1 MFSRCLF
8 LVSSLSSP
16 SLFVKANR
24 FNTFFY
30 FVDQKLSGLF
40 PSVSGKLPL
49 SALFVFLC
57 FSNFLGNI
65 PSSPTP
71 SQFYSFVFVLRIS
84 FWLPILFSALTTDLK
99 AFFAHMY
106 PQGAPLAL
114 IVLLPL
120 VEFISISLRPIIL
133 VVRLCTNLAAG
144 HILLLI
150 FSYFT
155 TLLPLGSPVIG
166 ILLIALY
173 FMELGISLLQAY
185 IFVNLLRLYISD
197 TLFDVLRSA
206 IFTRGYV
213 SFYGAFKLFSRLHDD
228 ASIVYY
234 SVCYLYFSSHYVFF

>member
-1 MFSRCLF
+1 
-8 LVSSLSSP
+8 LVSSLSSS

-30 FVDQKLSGLF
+30 LINRELSALF
-40 PSVSGKLPL
+40 PAVSGKLPL
-49 SALFVFLC
+49 SILFLFLC
-57 FSNFLGNI
+57 LSNFIGNI
-65 PSSPTP
+65 PSSLTP

-84 FWLPILFSALTTDLK
+84 FWLPIIFSALTTDLK

-144 HILLLI
+144 HILLFI

-155 TLLPLGSPVIG
+155 TLLSLGSPVIG

-173 FMELGISLLQAY
+173 LMELGISLLQAY

-197 TLFDVLRSA
+197 TL
-206 IFTRGYV
+206 
-213 SFYGAFKLFSRLHDD
+213 
-228 ASIVYY
+228 
-234 SVCYLYFSSHYVFF
+234 